1 MIFGTFNLL
10 DIWHVWILKKHKHSY
25 KRIEDG
31 KICGMSWQRHQCEDC
46 KKIVGLDDWQIKDL
60 PTDMLYEKVQDIIYK

>member
-1 MIFGTFNLL
+1 MIFGTFDLR
-10 DIWHVWILKKHKHSY
+10 DIWHVWILKKHKHIY

-31 KICGMSWQRHQCEDC
+31 KVCEISWQMHQCIDC

-60 PTDMLYEKVQDIIYK
+60 PTDMLYEKLIDIK